1 VTAIHSRLDVV
12 HSSVPSDQPR
22 ERIPW
27 QQTAHARLVWE
38 ISVDQLVQP
47 GRARIVRDNGSVEF
61 GEVLPLLTQV
71 AEAVRPGLESTGGR
85 APGSRPPASLGALSL
100 LADIRTQLGQCC
112 RSCDHPRPRHLAG
125 RLREWAAHAE
135 HWQLDA
141 PESVFWAAS
150 VAEGWV
156 REARQLL
163 DPPPKLALRGRACPV
178 CRASSVE
185 VWSEE
190 QCDFVRRP
198 ALSIDAGRAE
208 AVCGACVQRW
218 PLDAWARLA
227 KAIAEQAGEHDDGNV
242 TGNTTKKFAETA

>member
-1 VTAIHSRLDVV
+1 VTAIHNARRVV
-12 HSSVPSDQPR
+12 HNPVHSDQPPR

-27 QQTAHARLVWE
+27 GETAHARLMWE
-38 ISVDQLVQP
+38 VSVDQLVQP
-47 GRARIVRDNGSVEF
+47 GRARIVRDNGTAEF
-61 GEVLPLLTQV
+61 AEVLPLLTQV

-100 LADIRTQLGQCC
+100 LADIRLQLVQCC
-112 RSCDHPRPRHLAG
+112 AGHDHPRPASLAG
-125 RLREWAAHAE
+125 MLRQWARHAGD
-135 HWQLDA
+135 WQTDA

-156 REARQLL
+156 RQARQLL
-163 DPPPKLALRGRACPV
+163 DPPPKLTLRGRACPV

-185 VWSEE
+185 VWSEDE
-190 QCDFVRRP
+190 CDFVRRP

-218 PLDAWARLA
+218 PLDAWDRLA
-227 KAIAEQAGEHDDGNV
+227 KLIAHQAGEDVDV
-242 TGNTTKKFAETA
+242 TGNTTN